1 MRILTCTKAQ
11 ILENTQLLYH
21 EDLSLSQDSNGTIS
35 DRYQT
40 SVFSNVTDIGNNLGA
55 ETIYQMDA
63 PSDLKV
69 VSWAPN
75 LPSRIPKSYAY
86 DPEGGGEATIYLI
99 ENGIDGGNRVIT

>member
-1 MRILTCTKAQ
+1 MF
-11 ILENTQLLYH
+11 LYH
-21 EDLSLSQDSNGTIS
+21 DDLSLSQDGNETIS
-35 DRYQT
+35 ERDQ
-40 SVFSNVTDIGNNLGA
+40 SSSFDPNITDVRINLGA
-55 ETIYQMDA
+55 ETVYQIDA

-99 ENGIDGGNRVIT
+99 ENGIDGASRVIF